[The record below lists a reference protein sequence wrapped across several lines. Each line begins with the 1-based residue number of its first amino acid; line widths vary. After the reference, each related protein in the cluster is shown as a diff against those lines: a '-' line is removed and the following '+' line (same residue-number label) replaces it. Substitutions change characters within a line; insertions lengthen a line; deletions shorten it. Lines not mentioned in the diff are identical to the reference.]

1 MKNKYKK
8 FNKDVLQELLQ
19 QYLGTYECELLESLD
34 DYLFDIGLPNSA
46 FPAEQYAALGEL
58 VKYQMQLSSVM
69 CSVEAQLK
77 RKERDKL
84 VANAE
89 ILEELIDDGYVK
101 NERERSQL
109 LYKSP
114 SIVDAKQ
121 ELDELETVRDYIK
134 SKHFML
140 VHIMKLY
147 GK

>member
-1 MKNKYKK
+1 
-8 FNKDVLQELLQ
+8 
-19 QYLGTYECELLESLD
+19 
-34 DYLFDIGLPNSA
+34 
-46 FPAEQYAALGEL
+46 
-58 VKYQMQLSSVM
+58 M
-69 CSVEAQLK
+69 CSVEMQLK

-89 ILEELIDDGYVK
+89 ILEELIDDGFVK

-109 LYKSP
+109 IYKSP